1 MQDDAT
7 DTVGSDAASALAGA
21 APSAVEE
28 SAPSVSPL
36 ARLYMHMDD
45 LLRDQIAAQL
55 DSASTNDLESVGV
68 IGAALALV
76 VALLILRATD
86 APDITWW
93 WWYPLPSFAV
103 PTALVAVPLRG
114 STAKRKFLDGPQVP
128 AILQGFAQ
136 QPQTLEAVLERTLRD
151 LQTCWSIN
159 DALLAAERKWFNIGI
174 LALAIATTI
183 SLGLYAW
190 ALT

>member
-1 MQDDAT
+1 MASEET
-7 DTVGSDAASALAGA
+7 SASANA
-21 APSAVEE
+21 APSAVQGRGE
-28 SAPSVSPL
+28 SASPL
-36 ARLYMHMDD
+36 AQLYIHMDD

-55 DSASTNDLESVGV
+55 ESASTNDLESVGV

-86 APDITWW
+86 ARDITWW
-93 WWYPLPSFAV
+93 WWYPLPLFAV

-114 STAKRKFLDGPQVP
+114 TSAKRKFLHGPQVP
-128 AILQGFAQ
+128 AILQGFAE

-151 LQTCWSIN
+151 LHACWSNN

-174 LALAIATTI
+174 LALALATTI